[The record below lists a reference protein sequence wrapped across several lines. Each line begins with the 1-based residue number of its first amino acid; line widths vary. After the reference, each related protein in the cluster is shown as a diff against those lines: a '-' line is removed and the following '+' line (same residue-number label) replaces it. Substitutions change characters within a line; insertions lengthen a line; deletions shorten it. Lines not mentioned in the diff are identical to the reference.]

1 MRKDYDAIRGL
12 DAEVLAVSNDQ
23 LSGAERAIDR
33 LDLGF
38 PVLFDPDARVIG
50 QYGVYDT
57 LNDGYATPS
66 IFVIDKNG
74 DVRWKYV
81 GRHYNDRP
89 TNAQIIAQLEA
100 LQAG

>member
-1 MRKDYDAIRGL
+1 M
-12 DAEVLAVSNDQ
+12 SNDQ
-23 LSGAERAIDR
+23 LSGAERAIDY

-38 PVLFDPDARVIG
+38 PVLFDPEAVVIES
-50 QYGVYDT
+50 YGVYDT

-66 IFVIDKNG
+66 VFIIDKSG
-74 DVRWKYV
+74 DVRWKYI

-89 TNAQIIAQLEA
+89 TNEQIIAQLEA

>member
-1 MRKDYDAIRGL
+1 M
-12 DAEVLAVSNDQ
+12 SNDQ
-23 LSGAERAIDR
+23 LSGAERAIDY

-38 PVLFDPDARVIG
+38 PDLFDPEADVIEN
-50 QYGVYDT
+50 YGVYDT

-66 IFVIDKNG
+66 VFFIDKSG
-74 DVRWKYV
+74 DVRWKYI

-89 TNAQIIAQLEA
+89 TNEQIIAQLEA